1 MWLINRFDGFRIFR
15 VGLLILLTFVSFGA
29 STSNRSALLNKESGF
44 LPVLKVSVDGTPI
57 LSNSTQNF
65 GSVNLLST
73 SAAIAVDLEN
83 IGLPEDLTIGSVS
96 LSGANPSDF
105 ILNTTGL
112 VNTLATGA
120 TTSFTITF
128 APTAS
133 GTRTATLDI
142 VSDDISSPFKIN
154 LEGVGVKLNQ
164 TITFSPL
171 PAKTYGDASFAL
183 SATATSGLAV
193 SYLSDNLSVATI
205 SGNTVTIVGAG
216 SAVITASQAGNGTY
230 NAAASVLQTL
240 VVNKA
245 SLTATADNKSKVY
258 GTVNPPLTVSYSGFV
273 AGDNSSVID
282 VVPSLST
289 TAVTGSTVGPYP
301 ITVSGG
307 LDNNY
312 SFTYIAG
319 TLSVTKATPVISW
332 APPAPITYGAP
343 LTGSQLNASTPVAGT
358 FTYSPALGSILNSGV
373 NQILTVDFIPTDAT
387 NYNSVIG
394 TTTQLTVNKAVVT
407 ATAENKSRE
416 YNVVNPTLTIIY
428 SGFVNGDNSGVLD
441 VTPVASTTAT
451 VSSSV
456 GSYSITVSGG
466 LDDNYTFNYVS
477 GTLTITKATPVVSW
491 SNPASI
497 TYGTALSATQLNA
510 TASVAGSF
518 AYTPA
523 SGTILN
529 AGAGQVLSVNF
540 TPTDITNY
548 NSVNGT
554 TVTITVLKANPIIT
568 WANPASI
575 TYGTAL
581 SATQLN
587 ATASVAGSFAYTP
600 ASGTILNAGAGQVL
614 SVNFTPTDI
623 TNYNSVNGTT
633 VTITVLKANP
643 IITWANPASI
653 TYGTALS
660 ATQLNATASV
670 AGS

>member
-216 SAVITASQAGNGTY
+216 SAVITTSQAGNGTY

-358 FTYSPALGSILNSGV
+358 FTYSPAL
-373 NQILTVDFIPTDAT
+373 
-387 NYNSVIG
+387 
-394 TTTQLTVNKAVVT
+394 
-407 ATAENKSRE
+407 
-416 YNVVNPTLTIIY
+416 
-428 SGFVNGDNSGVLD
+428 VL
-441 VTPVASTTAT
+441 
-451 VSSSV
+451 
-456 GSYSITVSGG
+456 
-466 LDDNYTFNYVS
+466 F
-477 GTLTITKATPVVSW
+477 
-491 SNPASI
+491 
-497 TYGTALSATQLNA
+497 
-510 TASVAGSF
+510 
-518 AYTPA
+518 
-523 SGTILN
+523 
-529 AGAGQVLSVNF
+529 
-540 TPTDITNY
+540 
-548 NSVNGT
+548 
-554 TVTITVLKANPIIT
+554 
-568 WANPASI
+568 
-575 TYGTAL
+575 
-581 SATQLN
+581 
-587 ATASVAGSFAYTP
+587 
-600 ASGTILNAGAGQVL
+600 
-614 SVNFTPTDI
+614 
-623 TNYNSVNGTT
+623 
-633 VTITVLKANP
+633 
-643 IITWANPASI
+643 
-653 TYGTALS
+653 
-660 ATQLNATASV
+660 
-670 AGS
+670 